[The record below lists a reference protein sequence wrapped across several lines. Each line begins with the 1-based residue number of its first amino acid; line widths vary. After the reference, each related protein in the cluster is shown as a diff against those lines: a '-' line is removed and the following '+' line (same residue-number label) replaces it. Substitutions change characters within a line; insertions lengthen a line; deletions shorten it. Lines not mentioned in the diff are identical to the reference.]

1 MPKNKFIVIKL
12 DTSEIIIKLSYK
24 YNSIELYITHIVAIF
39 YDVKVLANKQYWRE
53 KWNILLK
60 KTKV

>member
-24 YNSIELYITHIVAIF
+24 YNSIELYITHVVAIF
-39 YDVKVLANKQYWRE
+39 YDVKVLANKQNNKQYA
-53 KWNILLK
+53 LLK
-60 KTKV
+60 TCISL

>member
-24 YNSIELYITHIVAIF
+24 YNSIELYITHVVAIF
-39 YDVKVLANKQYWRE
+39 YDVKVLSNKQNNKQYA
-53 KWNILLK
+53 LLK
-60 KTKV
+60 TCISL